1 MIVQNLQQLT
11 HFYQL
16 IVSTS
21 ISPTLMEILNNNPI
35 NYILIKNVRGGG
47 GGISYPKGLIL
58 SFYFTNY
65 NFYSKNAN
73 PLMFPQ
79 NPH

>member
-1 MIVQNLQQLT
+1 
-11 HFYQL
+11 
-16 IVSTS
+16 
-21 ISPTLMEILNNNPI
+21 MEILNNNPI
-35 NYILIKNVRGGG
+35 NYILIKNVRG